1 MSNRHRE
8 EAILII
14 RKNDRE
20 NLDEILAVT
29 REAGFEPKHVIEISN
44 VDSTCYLTYGKLT
57 RVKYI
62 IRNDQINKLC
72 IYDQLKP
79 RQFSCLMKEL
89 GVEVIDKVILILR
102 VFQMH
107 AGSREAML
115 QIELA
120 RLMHELPIIR
130 EWIRRSKLGELPG
143 FLSSGRYAIDY
154 QYAHIRRRIA
164 RIRKELEELRLK
176 RERERERRK
185 ESGWAHI
192 AIIGY
197 TNAGKTTLFNALTKL
212 NKPTGTEMF
221 TTLSPKTYAINVCK
235 DIGNDK
241 VVLVDTIGFIKDLPL
256 EIVEAF
262 KAVLEE
268 IKYSDILLLVIDIS
282 KRKELIIN
290 DIESVLNILHSVGIE
305 GKPIIVALN
314 KIDLINKENG
324 VVQQVIDEIR
334 EYLLKRNINLYSIIA
349 ISAYYGLNIDM
360 LKESLC
366 QAVQQLK
373 NSETK
378 YMF

>member
-8 EAILII
+8 EVVLVI

-20 NLDEILAVT
+20 NLDEILAIT
-29 REAGFEPKHVIEISN
+29 REAGFEPKHVIEVSN
-44 VDSTCYLTYGKLT
+44 IDSTCYLTYGKLIK
-57 RVKYI
+57 VKYI
-62 IRNDQINKLC
+62 IMNDQINKLC

-120 RLMHELPIIR
+120 RLIHELPIIR

-143 FLSSGRYAIDY
+143 FLGSGRYAIDY

-164 RIRKELEELRLK
+164 KIREELEELRAK
-176 RERERERRK
+176 REREREKRK
-185 ESGWAHI
+185 ESGWIHI

-221 TTLSPKTYAINVCK
+221 TTLTPKTYAINVCK
-235 DIGNDK
+235 GIDNDK
-241 VVLVDTIGFIKDLPL
+241 VVLIDTIGFIKDLPL

-290 DIESVLNILHSVGIE
+290 EIESVLSILHNVGIE
-305 GKPIIVALN
+305 GKPTIVALN
-314 KIDLINKENG
+314 KIDLIDKENG
-324 VVQQVIDEIR
+324 VVQQIIDEIR
-334 EYLLKRNINLYSIIA
+334 EYLLKRNINLHSIIA
-349 ISAYYGLNIDM
+349 ISAYYGLNIDA

-378 YMF
+378 YMS